1 MLMSALVK
9 KTNPL
14 SEIKDIQSQNKYLRI
29 NHQTVIINFS
39 IYYIFIYTLKMSIK
53 QRKENHRVMEDTW
66 KKFSCIWVFKYTS

>member
-29 NHQTVIINFS
+29 KHQTVII
-39 IYYIFIYTLKMSIK
+39 IFPFITFFYLHIK
-53 QRKENHRVMEDTW
+53 
-66 KKFSCIWVFKYTS
+66 